1 MIEVMGSREEIAAA
15 VKGIAPDWPVE
26 KILCLAVGEWSFTLN
41 GIDTRVYI
49 TEDLRTMKYLVC
61 SGKTVEV
68 RQNAQ
73 IIIPRRKR

>member
-1 MIEVMGSREEIAAA
+1 MIEVMGSREEIAAT

-49 TEDLRTMKYLVC
+49 TGERF
-61 SGKTVEV
+61 
-68 RQNAQ
+68 
-73 IIIPRRKR
+73 

>member
-1 MIEVMGSREEIAAA
+1 MEQEGKNMIEVMGSREEIAAA

-49 TEDLRTMKYLVC
+49 TGERF
-61 SGKTVEV
+61 
-68 RQNAQ
+68 
-73 IIIPRRKR
+73 